1 MNSPAGTVGRGAPS
15 LRTYFYELTR
25 TKEVVQ
31 SKKSMGAKMRKSG
44 SQILAEQERKRLE
57 KITAQFLSLLRAA
70 HPELDPA
77 RRVSE
82 AA

>member
-1 MNSPAGTVGRGAPS
+1 
-15 LRTYFYELTR
+15 
-25 TKEVVQ
+25 
-31 SKKSMGAKMRKSG
+31 MGAEMRKFG

-70 HPELDPA
+70 HPELASA